1 MKKVII
7 YCRVSTEEQA
17 KSGISLDAQEHTCRK
32 AAETAGYSTIEVIRD
47 EGKSAGSLDRP
58 GIQKIIKLCKENK
71 VERIFSLHSDRL
83 ARNVEDHIAL
93 RKLFKENGVSITYA
107 LQPGMDNNTAFG
119 QTMDTMTA
127 AFNEM
132 QRLVVKEKTKGAL
145 LEKVG
150 EGWFPG
156 VAPLGY
162 KNVDN
167 PNFRKGEISRRI
179 IVPDPETAPFVK
191 EMFELY
197 ATGNYSLEAL
207 AELMAKKGLRTRR
220 GKMIHHHKLP
230 ETLRNRLYIGKLN
243 WGGVRIEKAKHQP
256 IIGKNLFERV
266 QRVTVRRNKGAERKR
281 KYKFLLRGI
290 VHCAKCGRRLCAEW
304 HTKPSGLR
312 FGYYHCPNN
321 CSETYVQ
328 VSDLEIQI
336 SERFKTLNFNEPFVE
351 MVINKSKA
359 ILADKSGKISSRKK
373 GLLNQKTA
381 LEQKR
386 DTAEEKLFKGVIGDE
401 DFTRIRQTI
410 KEGLEAIET
419 GISEL
424 ENTREI
430 HVDVFQELILL
441 ARNIHQAFTKAGD
454 DLKRR
459 YINLFWQKFELKDR
473 KISLAEPSKLFKT
486 LLKANRG
493 IISLQMGGQRDS
505 NPFREFHRFS
515 CEPLHHGHHN

>member
-1 MKKVII
+1 MKKII
-7 YCRVSTEEQA
+7 VYCRVSTEEQA
-17 KSGISLDAQEHTCRK
+17 KSGISLDAQEHTCKK
-32 AAETAGYSTIEVIRD
+32 AAEIAGYSSIEVIRD

-58 GIQKIIKLCKENK
+58 GIQKIIKLCKESK
-71 VERIFSLHSDRL
+71 VEKIFALHSDRL

-93 RKLFKENGVSITYA
+93 RKLFKENGVGITYA

-145 LEKVG
+145 LEKVN

-162 KNVDN
+162 VNTN
-167 PNFRKGEISRRI
+167 NQNFHRGEISRRI
-179 IVPDPETAPFVK
+179 IVPDPKTAPFVK

-220 GKMIHHHKLP
+220 GKMIHHHKMP
-230 ETLRNRLYIGKLN
+230 ETLRNRLYIGELN

-256 IIGKNLFERV
+256 IISKSLFERV
-266 QRVTVRRNKGAERKR
+266 QRVIVRRNKGAERKR

-321 CSETYVQ
+321 CPET
-328 VSDLEIQI
+328 
-336 SERFKTLNFNEPFVE
+336 
-351 MVINKSKA
+351 
-359 ILADKSGKISSRKK
+359 
-373 GLLNQKTA
+373 
-381 LEQKR
+381 
-386 DTAEEKLFKGVIGDE
+386 
-401 DFTRIRQTI
+401 
-410 KEGLEAIET
+410 
-419 GISEL
+419 
-424 ENTREI
+424 
-430 HVDVFQELILL
+430 
-441 ARNIHQAFTKAGD
+441 
-454 DLKRR
+454 
-459 YINLFWQKFELKDR
+459 
-473 KISLAEPSKLFKT
+473 
-486 LLKANRG
+486 
-493 IISLQMGGQRDS
+493 
-505 NPFREFHRFS
+505 
-515 CEPLHHGHHN
+515 